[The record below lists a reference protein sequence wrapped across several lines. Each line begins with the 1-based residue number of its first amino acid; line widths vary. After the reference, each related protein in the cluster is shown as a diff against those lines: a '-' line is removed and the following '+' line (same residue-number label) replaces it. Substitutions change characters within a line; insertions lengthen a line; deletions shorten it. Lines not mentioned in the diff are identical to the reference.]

1 MQIVRA
7 FAYACKSYTS
17 GGGVVLEGQQ
27 GSRPVLLEVHRIYDL
42 PVASEAVAE
51 RICVVQPFS
60 NLLIAQSNPV
70 GPERG
75 QISQET
81 KSCFKKGN
89 IKRMLR
95 VCHAVLLHVA
105 AWTKQ
110 LGYRR

>member
-7 FAYACKSYTS
+7 VAYACKSYTS

-27 GSRPVLLEVHRIYDL
+27 GSRPVLLEVHREYDL

-60 NLLIAQSNPV
+60 NLLIAQSNPA

-81 KSCFKKGN
+81 KSCFQKGN

-95 VCHAVLLHVA
+95 VCQAVPLDVA

-110 LGYRR
+110 LRYRR